1 MALVEQAVRKL
12 DMTDKLNLFKTDS
25 TLFVDLIA

>member
-1 MALVEQAVRKL
+1 MVEQAVKTL
-12 DMTDKLNLFKTDS
+12 DMTDKVNLVKTDS